1 MPITI
6 PQPVKVFPGGA
17 SLPVLKAVTF
27 LEPSEGKRLIPV
39 DIAWPA
45 GSTTYD
51 INVNGLTTQD
61 FSQIVM
67 LDVDNNQCGVDVQFI
82 FPDSGDTLIIPGS
95 SGGLFPVFTNSTKFY
110 VSVAGAVTSD
120 VTRFRLLNYRQ
131 EPVALPPPQ
140 YTTIAVANNITTA
153 ALTAVIGPSISGT
166 LVGYSVNV
174 SMQANAGGYS
184 GWTGTLEDT
193 ATGAVIDQAA
203 FIVTTNNASFANAL
217 NVPILARRFTG
228 GIRFRTT
235 AQFSAW
241 ANVSANVSL
250 RYRTP

>member
-1 MPITI
+1 MTIII
-6 PQPVKVFPGGA
+6 PQPVKTFPGGA
-17 SLPVLKAVTF
+17 GLPVLNALTF
-27 LEPSEGKRLIPV
+27 MEPKEGKRYIPV
-39 DIAWPA
+39 DITWPA
-45 GSTTYD
+45 GGLTYD
-51 INVNGLTTQD
+51 VNVNGLTTQP

-110 VSVAGAVTSD
+110 VSCIGAVATD

-153 ALTAVIGPSISGT
+153 ALTAVIPPSVSGT

-174 SMQANAGGYS
+174 SMQANGAGFS
-184 GWTGTLEDT
+184 GWTGILEDT

-203 FIVTTNNASFANAL
+203 FIVTTANASFANAL

-235 AQFSAW
+235 SQYSPW
-241 ANVSANVSL
+241 TNVSANVSL